1 LAWITSRATGNLP
14 FKHHKTSWPSALSWR
29 ISTKTPAQAFAP
41 VHCEEKNMEKLKTQR
56 RAIGLLV
63 VFATILT
70 VIVTW
75 NLPESAGD

>member
-1 LAWITSRATGNLP
+1 
-14 FKHHKTSWPSALSWR
+14 
-29 ISTKTPAQAFAP
+29 
-41 VHCEEKNMEKLKTQR
+41 MEKPKTQR

-75 NLPESAGD
+75 NVSESAGD

>member
-1 LAWITSRATGNLP
+1 
-14 FKHHKTSWPSALSWR
+14 
-29 ISTKTPAQAFAP
+29 
-41 VHCEEKNMEKLKTQR
+41 MENPKTQR

-75 NLPESAGD
+75 NIPESSGN